1 MFLASEYGLRSLGPV
16 LGLCRVLARSR
27 WARSGKVVAADEI
40 AFRRPDRRHGLRPRL
55 DRSRTLSQCCDERGQ
70 HCQGQDFM
78 ARFGD
83 LIEAR
88 GKRPLLRERAV
99 PFVAIVDETT
109 KLPLRQFELDQRKD
123 GIGPRLGSNESF
135 DAGLGDSTGARA
147 THAGLR
153 NKLGQELG
161 RDRVRPAQPVFQWLR
176 QASCVGRHGIGT
188 ISWRR
193 FRGHGLTRVSA
204 RHHKEARWTD
214 TLRYKRFIAARS
226 SDLPCSGSRGRAR
239 VAPLN
244 LPGKAR
250 R

>member
-1 MFLASEYGLRSLGPV
+1 
-16 LGLCRVLARSR
+16 
-27 WARSGKVVAADEI
+27 
-40 AFRRPDRRHGLRPRL
+40 
-55 DRSRTLSQCCDERGQ
+55 
-70 HCQGQDFM
+70 M

-135 DAGLGDSTGARA
+135 DAGLGNSTGARA

-153 NKLGQELG
+153 NKVGQELG

-204 RHHKEARWTD
+204 RHHKGARWTD
-214 TLRYKRFIAARS
+214 ALRYKRFITPRS
-226 SDLPCSGSRGRAR
+226 SDLRCSGSRGRAR
-239 VAPLN
+239 VAPLK
-244 LPGKAR
+244 LPGEAR
-250 R
+250 RCPVGPSVSAMPGLVRYCYDRREGAGKGKGLPHGSLRRLDARSLRLRHYGQASNGEWREQRRGSTLLF